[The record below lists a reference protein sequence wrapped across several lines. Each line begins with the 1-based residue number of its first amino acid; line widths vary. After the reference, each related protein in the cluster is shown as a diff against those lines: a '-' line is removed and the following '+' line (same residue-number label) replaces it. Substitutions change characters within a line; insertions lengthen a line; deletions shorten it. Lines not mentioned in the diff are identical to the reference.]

1 MTLCFKNLP
10 YYVEV
15 SINKATCTLKMI
27 NTSPLPTPTHHYQK
41 PKTFIY
47 NKSIKII
54 LTDLSQQRQL
64 SFLFKLFEIIV
75 VKKVLIH
82 PKSLTN
88 LPITFDAAQQ
98 QLKMS
103 EYFDLKISL
112 RYWQRK
118 MQLNILIKI
127 LVLF

>member
-1 MTLCFKNLP
+1 MLKSRLIRLL
-10 YYVEV
+10 VLLKW
-15 SINKATCTLKMI
+15 SIPHP
-27 NTSPLPTPTHHYQK
+27 SPPPPTPIKNQ
-41 PKTFIY
+41 KTFIY

-64 SFLFKLFEIIV
+64 SFLFKFKLFEIIV

>member
-1 MTLCFKNLP
+1 
-10 YYVEV
+10 
-15 SINKATCTLKMI
+15 MI
-27 NTSPLPTPTHHYQK
+27 NTSPLHTPTHHYQK
-41 PKTFIY
+41 PKTFIN

-64 SFLFKLFEIIV
+64 SFLFKFKLFEIIV

-112 RYWQRK
+112 
-118 MQLNILIKI
+118 
-127 LVLF
+127 